1 MSAKTV
7 AWQLPCVY
15 SCMWIVEKSGDKS
28 KHWISTVPTSQL
40 ASELSYTML
49 YVLFIAEPEIEAT
62 REAAHPSLAIEM
74 LRLKHEVCS
83 GRLELQ
89 LTWDPTAGYTRST
102 ARFMASDRALD
113 WGADDR
119 MKAETGSAE
128 TYESYETA
136 LMHGALCVTFVRH
149 DAAELILLNVTIHT
163 TYTI

>member
-1 MSAKTV
+1 MARP
-7 AWQLPCVY
+7 LPCVNMD
-15 SCMWIVEKSGDKS
+15 CEKNGDTS
-28 KHWISTVPTSQL
+28 KHWISTVPESQL

-49 YVLFIAEPEIEAT
+49 YVLLIAEPDIEAT
-62 REAAHPSLAIEM
+62 RDAALPSLAIEM
-74 LRLKHEVCS
+74 LQLKHEVCS

-113 WGADDR
+113 WGADHR

-136 LMHGALCVTFVRH
+136 LMHGALWVTFS
-149 DAAELILLNVTIHT
+149 IHARCVVGN
-163 TYTI
+163 IQHSCMVCCG